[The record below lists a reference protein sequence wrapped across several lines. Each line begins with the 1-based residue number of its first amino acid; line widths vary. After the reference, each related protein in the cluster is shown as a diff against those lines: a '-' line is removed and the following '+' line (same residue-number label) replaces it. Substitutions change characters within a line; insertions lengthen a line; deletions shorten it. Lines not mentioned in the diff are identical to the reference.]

1 MSFGE
6 NLQFYRKKNNIT
18 QEQLAEKMEVSRQ
31 SISKWESNTTYPEM
45 DKLLMMCGMFSCT
58 LDLLL
63 RGDAENASG
72 EDTKD
77 YDRHMNNFGR
87 AITAG
92 LGMLFL
98 GVALQ
103 LFLLGIGVSGI
114 IAVMGLMVFLI
125 AGIMIFVTA
134 GLGHDSFTKKHPNI
148 KPFYTEELIEKFDKK
163 FVVLITSA
171 IGLML
176 MGILW
181 MVASTALPLPTGTT
195 RSLYVAIFIVILA
208 ISVMMMTYAGIQK
221 DKYDIEKY
229 NQVNSKEAKEKARE
243 TQENPI
249 VGKIC
254 GSLFILSVSA
264 YLVMGFAWHLW
275 STGWIV
281 FPIFIVLCA
290 ISALVFSK
298 NGKR

>member
-6 NLQFYRKKNNIT
+6 NLQFYRRKNNIT

-45 DKLLMMCGMFSCT
+45 DKLLMMCEMFSCT

-72 EDTKD
+72 EDTQD
-77 YDRHMNNFGR
+77 YDRHMNSFGR

-92 LGMLFL
+92 LGMLFT

-103 LFLLGIGVSGI
+103 LSLLSIGVFWI
-114 IAVMGLMVFLI
+114 IAVVALMVFLI

-134 GLGHDSFTKKHPNI
+134 GLDHDSFTKKHPNI
-148 KPFYTEELIEKFDKK
+148 KPFYPEEIIENFDKK
-163 FVVLITSA
+163 FVVLISSA
-171 IGLML
+171 IGIML

-181 MVASTALPLPTGTT
+181 MVASTALPLPAGTE
-195 RSLYVAIFIVILA
+195 RSLYVAIFIIILA
-208 ISVMMMTYAGIQK
+208 VSIMIMTYAGIQK

-229 NQVNSKEAKEKARE
+229 NLINSKEAKEKARE

-254 GSLFILSVSA
+254 GSLFMLSLTA
-264 YLVMGFAWHLW
+264 YLVMGFVWHLW

-281 FPIFIVLCA
+281 FPIFIALCA

-298 NGKR
+298 NSKG